1 MAMLK
6 QEISVDDLSV
16 AEQLLSD
23 HNDTVQQ
30 LSQMADTAIKEAN
43 KCVNFSPC
51 PAVIYWYTGE
61 FIPMGFIRA
70 GNLAKVMNLK

>member
-43 KCVNFSPC
+43 KCVNFP
-51 PAVIYWYTGE
+51 
-61 FIPMGFIRA
+61 
-70 GNLAKVMNLK
+70 LALQ

>member
-43 KCVNFSPC
+43 RCVNFPPC
-51 PAVIYWYTGE
+51 PAVIY
-61 FIPMGFIRA
+61 
-70 GNLAKVMNLK
+70 